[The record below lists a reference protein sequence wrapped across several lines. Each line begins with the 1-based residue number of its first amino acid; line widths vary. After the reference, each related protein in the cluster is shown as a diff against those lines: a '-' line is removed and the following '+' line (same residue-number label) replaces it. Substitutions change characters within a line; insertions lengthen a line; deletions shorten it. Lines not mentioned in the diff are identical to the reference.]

1 MTEKKE
7 TDVLPIQENNQD
19 GVPGAVEVHESV
31 LAAIA
36 RKAVTAVPGVL
47 RLSGSS
53 FIDNLAEMV
62 GSRKSSF
69 DKAILIEKKDKDVS
83 FEIRIVVL
91 FGSSV
96 PAVAAAV
103 RQAVVTTVTDITG
116 MKVGSVDVIV
126 MDLDDEAPAEEEPEG
141 EVPAA
146 AAHISVFG
154 AE

>member
-1 MTEKKE
+1 MTDKNES
-7 TDVLPIQENNQD
+7 DVLPIQENNQD
-19 GVPGAVEVHESV
+19 GVSGTVEVHESV

-36 RKAVTAVPGVL
+36 RKAVASVPGVL

-53 FIDNLAEMV
+53 FIDNLTEIV

-69 DKAILIEKKDKDVS
+69 DKAIVIEKTDEDVS

-96 PAVAAAV
+96 AAVAAAV
-103 RQAVVTTVTDITG
+103 RQAVITTITDITG
-116 MKVGSVDVIV
+116 MKVKNVDVIV
-126 MDLDDEAPAEEEPEG
+126 MDLDDEAAAEEPEG
-141 EVPAA
+141 DVSA
-146 AAHISVFG
+146 AAHLPLFG

>member
-1 MTEKKE
+1 MTDKNES
-7 TDVLPIQENNQD
+7 DVLPIQENAQ
-19 GVPGAVEVHESV
+19 GEISGAVEVHESV

-36 RKAVTAVPGVL
+36 RKAVSATSGVL

-69 DKAILIEKKDKDVS
+69 DKAILIEKTAECVS

-91 FGSSV
+91 YGSSI

-103 RQAVVTTVTDITG
+103 QQAVFSTVTDITG
-116 MKVGSVDVIV
+116 MKVGTVDVIV
-126 MDLDDEAPAEEEPEG
+126 MDLDDEAPSEQPEEPA
-141 EVPAA
+141 PAPD
-146 AAHISVFG
+146 V
-154 AE
+154 E